1 MQSQKQA
8 KKVSVVLVKSKQAE
22 SVSDIN
28 KMTVH
33 LEKILDENTS
43 IELKS
48 RLTLTDANIK
58 SSDVIVFCG
67 FSLGTLSSLFQTLSV
82 IESTEEPL
90 KTPIVILY
98 DEPGRSIYENL
109 DKILMSGMDMRRID
123 PKVFK
128 KIIDTW
134 RHHDIITM
142 VNQLARAK
150 ESEQLAE
157 SDGDSGLNKVSS

>member
-1 MQSQKQA
+1 MQSQKQV

-33 LEKILDENTS
+33 LEKIFDESTS
-43 IELKS
+43 VDLKS
-48 RLTLTDANIK
+48 RLTLTEANIK
-58 SSDVIVFCG
+58 SADFIVFCG
-67 FSLGTLSSLFQTLSV
+67 FSLSTLSSLFQALSV
-82 IESTEEPL
+82 IEATDEPL
-90 KTPIVILY
+90 KTPTVILY

-109 DKILMSGMDMRRID
+109 DKILMSGMDMRRVD

-128 KIIDTW
+128 KVIDTW
-134 RHHDIITM
+134 RHHDIISM
-142 VNQLARAK
+142 VNQLVRVR

-157 SDGDSGLNKVSS
+157 LDGSAEPNQAES

>member
-8 KKVSVVLVKSKQAE
+8 KKVSVVLIKSKQAE

-43 IELKS
+43 VDLKT
-48 RLTLTDANIK
+48 RLTLTEANIK
-58 SSDVIVFCG
+58 SSDILVFCG
-67 FSLGTLSSLFQTLSV
+67 FSLSTLASLFQALAT
-82 IESTEEPL
+82 IESTDEPL
-90 KTPIVILY
+90 KTPTVILY

-128 KIIDTW
+128 KVIDTW
-134 RHHDIITM
+134 RHHDIISL
-142 VNQLARAK
+142 VNQLVRAR
-150 ESEQLAE
+150 ESEQLADFNGA
-157 SDGDSGLNKVSS
+157 SDPGQAEP